1 MMSAFALRLDLTDG
15 DEIPIG
21 AVTRIQGY
29 ADGAPKEVVY
39 RQLSIPVSKT
49 ATARVEVPPGRYVIQ
64 AILPSGKILQE
75 ERRVGGEDVVT
86 VVFASPPRRDWLR
99 WQDYSAAMPQLD
111 LPVAT
116 PVELSRL
123 GRVGQVMQSL
133 PYLDKILG
141 VVMGRA
147 PRRFPDDATG
157 TASAEMPKVRI
168 ASMAKIDG
176 AAAWNALA
184 LSPPEA
190 GSNEAGFNPV
200 RREGPLALYEIST
213 VKSFAGR
220 QWLVV
225 ALDDGVEVVS
235 FPFPWHDKDLPA
247 AELLVDQS
255 ATSAL
260 CRSSLVVRDGTS
272 ASLLAYLGRG
282 NPEPALEVVH
292 QVSAGSSM
300 LSRSN
305 VSSNPFV
312 FCAASYIRLM
322 NNESAPPEELSFE
335 EGMELF
341 PWLPDVAVIRAQSMI
356 RNGDDRGNI
365 VRALHSAYGRGI
377 PYFAAGVQH
386 LREAL
391 AMVAGEDAQLKGMSA
406 DVARIASR
414 MDPGKSFTALR
425 YSRPQTRQ

>member
-1 MMSAFALRLDLTDG
+1 MSTFALRLDLTDG

-21 AVTRIQGY
+21 AISRIQGY
-29 ADGAPKEVVY
+29 ADDAPKELVY

-49 ATARVEVPPGRYVIQ
+49 ATARVDVPPGRYVIQ

-86 VVFASPPRRDWLR
+86 VIFASPPRRDWLR
-99 WQDYSAAMPQLD
+99 WQDYSAAMPQFD
-111 LPVAT
+111 LPAAT
-116 PVELSRL
+116 PVELSKL
-123 GRVGQVMQSL
+123 GRIGQAMQSL
-133 PYLDKILG
+133 PSLDKIFG

-147 PRRFPDDATG
+147 PRPLPDEITRSPRPE
-157 TASAEMPKVRI
+157 TPKVRI
-168 ASMAKIDG
+168 ASARKVDG
-176 AAAWNALA
+176 HLAWSALA
-184 LSPPEA
+184 LAPPEV
-190 GSNEAGFNPV
+190 GSGDVGFNPV

-213 VKSFAGR
+213 VSSSAGR

-225 ALDDGVEVVS
+225 ALDDAMEAVS
-235 FPFPWHDKDLPA
+235 LPIPWDENGLTA

-260 CRSSLVVRDGTS
+260 CRSSLVVRDGRS

-292 QVSAGSSM
+292 QLSASSSI

-322 NNESAPPEELSFE
+322 NNQIAPPEELSFE
-335 EGMELF
+335 EGVEMF
-341 PWLPDVAVIRAQSMI
+341 PWLPDAAVIRAQSMI
-356 RNGDDRGNI
+356 RNGDNRGSI

-391 AMVAGEDAQLKGMSA
+391 AMFAGEDAQLGGMSA
-406 DVARIASR
+406 DVAKIASR
-414 MDPGKSFTALR
+414 MDPGKSFTVLR
-425 YSRPQTRQ
+425 YSRPQARQ